1 METTIFIEQNAQ
13 NISYHRKQPHP
24 QIREIFSAP
33 FIPDISTNLGIHIT
47 LRIALDVCA
56 IFFIS

>member
-13 NISYHRKQPHP
+13 IVSYHPKQPHP
-24 QIREIFSAP
+24 RIREIFSVA
-33 FIPDISTNLGIHIT
+33 FILDISTNLGIY
-47 LRIALDVCA
+47 IALDVCA

>member
-1 METTIFIEQNAQ
+1 METTIFIEENAQ

-24 QIREIFSAP
+24 RIREIFSVS
-33 FIPDISTNLGIHIT
+33 FILDINTNLGIYIT
-47 LRIALDVCA
+47 LRIAVDVCA